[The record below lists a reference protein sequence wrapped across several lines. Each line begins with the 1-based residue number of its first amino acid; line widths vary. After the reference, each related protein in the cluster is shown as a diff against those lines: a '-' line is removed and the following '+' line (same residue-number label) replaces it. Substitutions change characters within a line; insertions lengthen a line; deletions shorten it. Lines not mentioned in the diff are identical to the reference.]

1 MDFAR
6 DGGTEKLHF
15 TKFMNVPQSLKLLK
29 GSMGCFSD
37 RSCEKSSPI
46 ISKFVCVLI
55 DLFQCS
61 IFSGFS

>member
-29 GSMGCFSD
+29 DSMRCFSD

-46 ISKFVCVLI
+46 ISKFVCPH
-55 DLFQCS
+55 
-61 IFSGFS
+61 